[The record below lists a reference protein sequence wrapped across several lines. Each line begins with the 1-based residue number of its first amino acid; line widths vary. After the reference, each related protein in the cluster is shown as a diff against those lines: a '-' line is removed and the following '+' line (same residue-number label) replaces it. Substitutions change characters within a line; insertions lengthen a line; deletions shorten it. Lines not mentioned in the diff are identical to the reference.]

1 MFIYV
6 LMVLNTLVW
15 GGTFIAGRIMEPG
28 ANPIVTAFIR
38 FLIATVL
45 LVLLCLATKKSL
57 RLPSWKIFWLQA
69 LLGFIGI
76 FFYTIIFHLGLQMV
90 PAGKASV
97 IVTTSPI
104 FITIMAAVF
113 YKERM
118 TAIKA
123 IGVIMAVVGTFIV
136 VSRGDIPGLLTGG
149 FSFGEGILLLC
160 ALSWATFV
168 IVGKQALK
176 QLTPM
181 IAITW
186 SSIIG
191 TVMLFPAALLSGDMG
206 QCLHYA
212 RDTWIGIIYLAVF
225 STFLGYIWYYKV
237 MSVLGPTRASLITCM
252 VPPCSVAFSIFI
264 LKEPAGWSLL
274 VGGAITVIGVFI
286 VNYVAVAAAKRSR
299 MDYDGATRNKPF
311 VCNADDTVPK
321 Q

>member
-6 LMVLNTLVW
+6 LMILNTVVW
-15 GGTFIAGRIMEPG
+15 GGTFIAGRIMESG
-28 ANPIVTAFIR
+28 SNPIVTAFIR
-38 FLIATVL
+38 FLIATIL
-45 LVLLCLATKKSL
+45 LVLLCLVTKQSL
-57 RLPSWKIFWLQA
+57 RLPGRKILGLQI

-76 FFYTIIFHLGLQMV
+76 FFYTIMFHLGLQMV
-90 PAGKASV
+90 PAGKAAV

-118 TAIKA
+118 TSIKA
-123 IGVIMAVVGTFIV
+123 IGVIMAVAGTVIV
-136 VSRGDIPGLLTGG
+136 ISRGNVAGLFGGG
-149 FSFGEGILLLC
+149 FSFGEGLLLLC

-168 IVGKQALK
+168 IIGKLVLK

-181 IAITW
+181 VSITW

-191 TVMLFPAALLSGDMG
+191 TIMLLPAALLSGDLG

-212 RDTWIGIIYLAVF
+212 RDTWVGIIYLAVF

-237 MSVLGPTRASLITCM
+237 MSVVGPTRASLITCM
-252 VPPCSVAFSIFI
+252 VPPCSIALSILV

-274 VGGAITVIGVFI
+274 VGGGITIIGVFI
-286 VNYVAVAAAKRSR
+286 VNYVAVAAAGRK
-299 MDYDGATRNKPF
+299 
-311 VCNADDTVPK
+311 
-321 Q
+321 

>member
-1 MFIYV
+1 MFIYA
-6 LMVLNTLVW
+6 LMILNTVVW

-28 ANPIVTAFIR
+28 ANPVVSAFIR
-38 FLIATVL
+38 FLIATIL
-45 LVLLCLATKKSL
+45 LVLLCLVTKQPL
-57 RLPSWKIFWLQA
+57 RLPGRKIVGLQI

-76 FFYTIIFHLGLQMV
+76 FFYTIMFHLGMQTV
-90 PAGKASV
+90 PAGKAAV

-118 TAIKA
+118 TPIKA
-123 IGVIMAVVGTFIV
+123 LGIIMAVAGTVIV
-136 VSRGDIPGLLTGG
+136 ISRGDVAGLFGGG

-168 IVGKQALK
+168 IIGKLVLK

-181 IAITW
+181 ISITW

-191 TVMLFPAALLSGDMG
+191 TAMLLPAALLSGDLG

-212 RDTWIGIIYLAVF
+212 RDTWVGITYLAVF

-237 MSVLGPTRASLITCM
+237 MSVVGPTRASLITCM
-252 VPPCSVAFSIFI
+252 VPPCSIALSILV

-274 VGGAITVIGVFI
+274 VGGGITIIGVFI
-286 VNYVAVAAAKRSR
+286 VNYVAVAAT
-299 MDYDGATRNKPF
+299 GRN
-311 VCNADDTVPK
+311 
-321 Q
+321 

>member
-1 MFIYV
+1 MVSAMFIYA
-6 LMVLNTLVW
+6 LMILNTVVW

-38 FLIATVL
+38 FLIATIL
-45 LVLLCLATKKSL
+45 LVLLCLATKQPL
-57 RLPSWKIFWLQA
+57 RLPGRKLIWLQI

-76 FFYTIIFHLGLQMV
+76 FFYTIMFHLGMQTV
-90 PAGKASV
+90 PAGKAAV

-104 FITIMAAVF
+104 FISIMAAVF

-118 TAIKA
+118 TPIKA
-123 IGVIMAVVGTFIV
+123 IGIIMAVAGTVIV
-136 VSRGDIPGLLTGG
+136 LSRGNLAGLLGGG

-168 IVGKQALK
+168 IIGKLVLK

-181 IAITW
+181 ISITW

-191 TVMLFPAALLSGDMG
+191 TAMLLPAALLSGDLG

-212 RDTWIGIIYLAVF
+212 RDTWVGIIYLAVF

-252 VPPCSVAFSIFI
+252 VPPCSIALSILV

-274 VGGAITVIGVFI
+274 VGGGITIIGVFI
-286 VNYVAVAAAKRSR
+286 VNYVAVAAIRQK
-299 MDYDGATRNKPF
+299 
-311 VCNADDTVPK
+311 
-321 Q
+321 